1 MYVVKWMQEQDNN
14 VGVPCKVEKHNKTQ
28 NRIRFKKDIAK
39 IGDEV
44 YIITT
49 SEQSKIKS
57 SENTINVDLK
67 KQLQSKDAEIQS
79 LNKRID
85 ELKQHQ
91 EQNNAENKSID
102 AYKQELESK
111 YEIID
116 GLTTS
121 NNEKNATID
130 ELTKSNNEKDAIITE
145 LKTRID
151 ELGIITDNSI
161 SESEYGS
168 LKEQLN
174 NANKELEY
182 WQNAFGEINEK
193 NVAILDENDSLKK
206 DNTTISETN
215 KMLNAHNIALTST
228 FDETKEQML
237 SDFEKQEKELKETI
251 KKQQTHIDELTQKYE
266 SLIANK
272 DYIPQTTH
280 YKALQEL
287 KDEIHASKLENEQ
300 KIGEL
305 QLEYTNK
312 ISDLETT
319 FANEKSDL
327 KMEHTN
333 EKAQMLVAYNNEL
346 NNLKH
351 EKNNIASQYNELLS
365 EVGTL
370 TKWNTLFGNNHKHI
384 LENKTPIEL
393 EDIESEQLPSADE
406 TIEYVPKD

>member
-1 MYVVKWMQEQDNN
+1 MYEMYVVKWMQEQDNN

-79 LNKRID
+79 LNKKID

-251 KKQQTHIDELTQKYE
+251 KNNQLHIDELTQKYQ
-266 SLIANK
+266 SLLPLK
-272 DYIPQTTH
+272 EYIPVKQH
-280 YKALQEL
+280 Y
-287 KDEIHASKLENEQ
+287 DEINALKSKLTDVENELNKTNAEIETKLATQ
-300 KIGEL
+300 K
-305 QLEYTNK
+305 
-312 ISDLETT
+312 SDLEIQ
-319 FANEKSDL
+319 
-327 KMEHTN
+327 HTN
-333 EKAQMLVAYNNEL
+333 EKAKMLVAYNKDINQQ
-346 NNLKH
+346 KM
-351 EKNNIASQYNELLS
+351 KYNELANEYNNLLS
-365 EVGTL
+365 DTCSL
-370 TKWNTLFGNNHKHI
+370 SRLNTLWNGKHNI
-384 LENKTPIEL
+384 IVENRTPFEL
-393 EDIESEQLPSADE
+393 EVIQSEQLPSDKKI
-406 TIEYVPKD
+406 IEYVPKD